1 MGLEAATY
9 INQLNAANPVGAA
22 DPKAQGDDHLR
33 LIKSTLQ
40 ASFPGITGAMTRTQA
55 QLNLIG
61 TDGTAALPSYTFSLD
76 LDTGMYRIGAN
87 VLGFTAGG
95 LNNFFY
101 DGSTIGVP
109 DGTVGTPGIRFN
121 SDGDTGVYRSGVNGI
136 SISAGGVERF
146 RVDGNSVLEVHSLGE
161 HAFVDGTV
169 GLPAITFD
177 SDIDTGIYHES
188 ANQFSFASGGVRKV
202 AVFSTGIQFD
212 DRLFSTDGVV
222 GSPAYSFTADADTGL
237 FRNANNDLRA
247 TAGGVQ
253 MMAWLSTPNRT
264 SSLVNL
270 VTVDGAAANPSFGF
284 ENDQDTGLY
293 RDTANQIAISL
304 GGVTAGQIA
313 QGSFNATFTGFA
325 AGPGVVTIF
334 WQRVGNKV
342 TLSIPQFSGTS
353 NSTSFSMTNLPAV
366 IQPARSILIPH
377 IMNQNNSV
385 DNSDDCQVQLTVAS
399 ATVNFY
405 KAFVGIGW
413 TAANN
418 KGLGLSTFAGNYQQI
433 TYLLA

>member
-33 LIKSTLQ
+33 LIKSTIQ

-61 TDGTAALPSYTFSLD
+61 TDGTAALPSYTFTPD
-76 LDTGMYRIGAN
+76 LDTGMYRIAAN
-87 VLGFTAGG
+87 
-95 LNNFFY
+95 
-101 DGSTIGVP
+101 TIGFSTNGVRTISIAP
-109 DGTVGTPGIRFN
+109 SGLQVDLGQVFSLDGTAALPG
-121 SDGDTGVYRSGVNGI
+121 Y
-136 SISAGGVERF
+136 
-146 RVDGNSVLEVHSLGE
+146 
-161 HAFVDGTV
+161 
-169 GLPAITFD
+169 
-177 SDIDTGIYHES
+177 
-188 ANQFSFASGGVRKV
+188 SFAVD
-202 AVFSTGIQFD
+202 T
-212 DRLFSTDGVV
+212 
-222 GSPAYSFTADADTGL
+222 DTGL
-237 FRNANNDLRA
+237 FRETTNTIGLSTNGTQQFRFDSNGIYSPNG
-247 TAGGVQ
+247 TAGQ
-253 MMAWLSTPNRT
+253 PAFTFLADT
-264 SSLVNL
+264 
-270 VTVDGAAANPSFGF
+270 
-284 ENDQDTGLY
+284 DTGFFRGGANQINVSTGGVVAGFIDGSGNFYWRDGTVALPAYSFNSDPDTGMYHVGANSLGFAVGGVETFEVSAGFVVVRGATTQFVNQDGVVGAPPYSFNSDPDTGFY
-293 RDTANQIAISL
+293 RDTANQIAIAL

-313 QGSFNATFTGFA
+313 QGSFNATFAGFS
-325 AGPGVVTIF
+325 AGPGTVTVF

-385 DNSDDCQVQLTVAS
+385 DNSDDCQVQLTAAS
-399 ATVNFY
+399 AVVNFY
-405 KAFVGIGW
+405 KAFVGSGW

-418 KGLGLSTFAGNYQQI
+418 KGLGLSTFTGNYQQI